1 MRKAF
6 WLLLIPGLV
15 LTAFSSLSCSV
26 FPLAISVDQYCS
38 STPGMVDAT
47 FHWLPGSLKGDQYL
61 DVSWFS
67 DFPPGQFFS
76 VGPMDPNANS
86 GSVSGLQ
93 VNMVTHWRV
102 NTLVND
108 QWFTSAAGSFTT
120 AACGNGDGS
129 ATPTGLRMIIPK
141 IGVNAPVNVRVVGPD
156 GAMAT
161 PNGKDDVVWYDFQN
175 FGGLGGFPGISG
187 FGGSNALFSGHV
199 DYHPHYTA
207 VFWYLNE
214 LVQGD
219 EIDVQLLDGS
229 YVRYAVDWTQ
239 WIGDTDSFTQYAL
252 KDGSEELT
260 IVTCGGTFNSD
271 TRNYDHRLVVRAT
284 RIG

>member
-6 WLLLIPGLV
+6 WLLLIPGMV
-15 LTAFSSLSCSV
+15 LTAFSSFSCSV
-26 FPLAISVDQYCS
+26 FPMIISVDQVCS
-38 STPGMVDAT
+38 PTPGMVDAT

-67 DFPPGQFFS
+67 TFPAGQFAS
-76 VGPMDPNANS
+76 EGPIDSNANAATFP
-86 GSVSGLQ
+86 GLQ

-102 NTLVND
+102 NTLFNG
-108 QWFTSAAGSFTT
+108 QWFVSAAGSFTT
-120 AACGNGDGS
+120 AACGYGDGS
-129 ATPTGLRMIIPK
+129 ATPTGMNLIIPK
-141 IGVNAPVNVRVVGPD
+141 IGVNAPINDRVIGTD
-156 GAMAT
+156 GAMGI

-175 FGGLGGFPGISG
+175 YGGMGGFPGISG
-187 FGGSNALFSGHV
+187 FGGANAVFSGHV

-207 VFWYLNE
+207 VFWYLSE

-229 YVRYAVDWTQ
+229 YVRYAVAWTQ
-239 WIGDTDSFTQYAL
+239 WIGDTDAFTQYAL

-260 IVTCGGTFNSD
+260 IITCGGTFDPS
-271 TRNYDHRLVVRAT
+271 TRNYDHRFVVRAT